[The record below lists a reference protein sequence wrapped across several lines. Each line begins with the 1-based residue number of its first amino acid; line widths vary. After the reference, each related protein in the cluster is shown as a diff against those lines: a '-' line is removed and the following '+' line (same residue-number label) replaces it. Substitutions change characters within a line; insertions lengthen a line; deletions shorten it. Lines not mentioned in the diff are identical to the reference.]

1 MLKFRFNNAPEYT
14 FNNPEYARY
23 VAEYQ
28 GDIESEAS
36 LGLEKEMYITVLN
49 DKYVIITKKFRNV
62 LEDRLTLKNNPFP
75 SVVFIERYCIY
86 CTVNVVDFN
95 EKVSINPLE
104 AANINVIT
112 SIKSVNLSGK
122 GTVVGII
129 DTGIDYLNKEFQT
142 QDGKSRILRIWDQS
156 LPSGTK
162 NSEENTSW
170 GVEYKNEEINNALAA
185 QRAGQDPYSIVAS
198 KDDIGH
204 GTAMAGVIGAS
215 GFDPEIKGA
224 APECEF
230 VVVKLSRDLVS
241 EIITESEELY
251 DMASIMSAINYI
263 FDFALEENKPTVIYM
278 PLGTTL
284 DNHRFTGILKDYID
298 DVCSNLGVAVV
309 TSSGD
314 EGDGRNHSFSVIE
327 GNGDFKETQLY
338 IDEGQKFLML
348 DVWTRRPNRVSIN
361 IISPTGES
369 SGVIAALF
377 KQKELS
383 KFVIEETEVL
393 IQYYLPDD
401 LSGDELISVYFIGLQ
416 PGIWKI
422 RVYGNYVLDGRYD
435 IWMLSRKMLKGE
447 TSLTSPCTSGTITNP
462 STSRYSLTISNY
474 DQTNITVYPKSG
486 LAAKAM
492 EAYEIDVAAGGVNVK
507 CIYKDNQRVYI
518 TGTSVSAA
526 VATGAALLLFQWG
539 IVEGND
545 PYMYSQTLKSYMLR
559 GTYRRKND
567 IYPNIE
573 WGYGILNLLGV
584 FTNL

>member
-1 MLKFRFNNAPEYT
+1 MLRFKFNNAPEYT
-14 FNNPEYARY
+14 FNNPDYVRY

-28 GDIESEAS
+28 GDIESEAD

-49 DKYVIITKKFRNV
+49 DKYVIITKRFNNV
-62 LEDRLTLKNNPFP
+62 MEDRLTLNNNPFP
-75 SVVFIERYCIY
+75 SVVFIARYAIY
-86 CTVNVVDFN
+86 CTLNIIDFN

-104 AANINVIT
+104 AANINVVT
-112 SIKSVNLSGK
+112 ASISINLSGK

-142 QDGKSRILRIWDQS
+142 KDGKTRILRIWDQG

-162 NSEENTSW
+162 KSEENTTW
-170 GVEYKNEEINNALAA
+170 GVEYTNEDINNALDA
-185 QRAGQDPYSIVAS
+185 QRAGQDPYSIVES
-198 KDDIGH
+198 KDEIGH
-204 GTAMAGVIGAS
+204 GTAMAGIIGAS
-215 GFDPEIKGA
+215 GFDPDIKGA

-230 VVVKLSRDLVS
+230 VVVKLSRDLVL
-241 EIITESEELY
+241 ERLTESKELY

-263 FDFALEENKPTVIYM
+263 LNFALDENKPTVIYM

-284 DNHRFTGILKDYID
+284 GNHRFNGILESYID
-298 DVCSNLGVAVV
+298 DVCSNLGISVV

-314 EGDGRNHSFSVIE
+314 EGDGRNHAFSIIDQ
-327 GNGDFKETQLY
+327 NGEFRETQLY
-338 IDEGQKFLML
+338 IDKQKFLMM
-348 DVWTRRPNRVSIN
+348 DIWTLKPNEISIS

-369 SGVIAALF
+369 TGTIAALF
-377 KQKELS
+377 KQKELF
-383 KFVIEETEVL
+383 KFVIEGTEVL
-393 IQYYLPDD
+393 IQYYLPED
-401 LSGDELISVYFIGLQ
+401 LSGDELISIYFSGLQ

-435 IWMLSRKMLKGE
+435 IWMFSRKMLKGE
-447 TSLTSPCTSGTITNP
+447 TSLTSPCTCGTITNP

-474 DQTNITVYPKSG
+474 NQNNITVYPKSG
-486 LAAKAM
+486 LATTSI
-492 EAYEIDVAAGGVNVK
+492 EAFEIDVAAGGVDVK
-507 CIYKDNQRVYI
+507 CIFPNNERVYI

-526 VATGAALLLFQWG
+526 VAAGAALLLFEWG
-539 IVEGND
+539 IVNGND

-573 WGYGILNLLGV
+573 WGYGILDLLGV

>member
-1 MLKFRFNNAPEYT
+1 MRFRFSNAPFFT
-14 FNNPEYARY
+14 FNNPIYVKY

-28 GDIESEAS
+28 GDIVSEAP
-36 LGLEKEMYITVLN
+36 LGLEKEMYITVIN
-49 DKYVIITKKFRNV
+49 DKYVIITKRFESV
-62 LEDRLTLKNNPFP
+62 MEDRLTLANNPFP
-75 SVVFIERYCIY
+75 SVVYIAKYCIY
-86 CTVNVVDFN
+86 CTLDIIDFN

-104 AANINVIT
+104 AANINDVASNE
-112 SIKSVNLSGK
+112 SISLSGK

-129 DTGIDYLNKEFQT
+129 DTGIDYTNREFQT
-142 QDGKSRILRIWDQS
+142 SDGNTRILRIWDQS
-156 LPSGTK
+156 LPRETTTTGQDSI
-162 NSEENTSW
+162 SW
-170 GVEYKNEEINNALAA
+170 GTEYTNEDINKALAA

-224 APECEF
+224 APQCEF
-230 VVVKLSRDLVS
+230 VVVKLGRDLVS
-241 EIITESEELY
+241 ERLTETKELY

-263 FDFALEENKPTVIYM
+263 LDFALSENKPTVIYM

-284 DNHRFTGILKDYID
+284 GNHRFNGILESYID
-298 DVCSNLGVAVV
+298 DVCSNVGVSVV
-309 TSSGD
+309 NSSGD
-314 EGDGRNHSFSVIE
+314 EGEGRNHAFSILE
-327 GNGDFKETQLY
+327 GNGDLKETQLY
-338 IDEGQKFLML
+338 VDSQKFLML
-348 DVWTRRPNRVSIN
+348 DLWTLKPNKVSIS

-369 SGVIAALF
+369 SGTIPALF
-377 KQKELS
+377 KQQDVS

-393 IQYYLPDD
+393 IQYYLPED
-401 LSGDELISVYFIGLQ
+401 LSGDELISVYFAGLK

-435 IWMLSRKMLKGE
+435 IWMFSRKMLKGA
-447 TSLTSPCTSGTITNP
+447 TSLTSPCTCGTITNP

-474 DQTNITVYPKSG
+474 NQNNITVYPKSG
-486 LAAKAM
+486 LATTSIQAF
-492 EAYEIDVAAGGVNVK
+492 EIDVAAGGVDVK
-507 CIYKDNQRVYI
+507 CIFLNNGRVYI

-526 VATGAALLLFQWG
+526 VAAGAALLLFEWG
-539 IVEGND
+539 IVKGND
-545 PYMYSQTLKSYMLR
+545 PYMYSNTLKSYILR

-573 WGYGILNLLGV
+573 WGYGILDLLGV

>member
-1 MLKFRFNNAPEYT
+1 MLRFKFNNAPEYT
-14 FNNPEYARY
+14 FNNPNYVRY

-36 LGLEKEMYITVLN
+36 LGLAKEMYITVLN
-49 DKYVIITKKFRNV
+49 DKYVIITKKFGEV
-62 LEDRLTLKNNPFP
+62 IEDRLTLKNNPFP
-75 SVVFIERYCIY
+75 SVVFIARYYIY
-86 CTVNVVDFN
+86 CELNTIDFN
-95 EKVSINPLE
+95 KNVSINPLE

-112 SIKSVNLSGK
+112 TNESINLSGK

-142 QDGKSRILRIWDQS
+142 KDGNTRILRIWDQS
-156 LPSGTK
+156 LPSGIK
-162 NSEENTSW
+162 NSEQNTSW
-170 GVEYKNEEINNALAA
+170 GVEYTNEEINNALIAH
-185 QRAGQDPYSIVAS
+185 RADQDPYSIVAS

-204 GTAMAGVIGAS
+204 GTAMAGIIGAS

-230 VVVKLSRDLVS
+230 VIVKLSRDLVS
-241 EIITESEELY
+241 ERLTESKELY

-263 FDFALEENKPTVIYM
+263 LKFALDENKPTVIYM

-284 DNHRFTGILKDYID
+284 GNHRFNGMLESYID
-298 DVCSNLGVAVV
+298 EVCGNLGISVV

-314 EGDGRNHSFSVIE
+314 EGDGRNHAFSVIE
-327 GNGDFKETQLY
+327 QNGDFKETQLY
-338 IDEGQKFLML
+338 IDGQKFLML
-348 DVWTRRPNRVSIN
+348 DIWSMKPNKISIS

-369 SGVIAALF
+369 TGIIAALF
-377 KQKELS
+377 KQKELF
-383 KFVIEETEVL
+383 KFVIEGTEIL
-393 IQYYLPDD
+393 IQYYLPED

-435 IWMLSRKMLKGE
+435 VWMFSRKMLKGE
-447 TSLTSPCTSGTITNP
+447 TSLTSPCTCGTITNP
-462 STSRYSLTISNY
+462 STSRYSLSISNY
-474 DQTNITVYPKSG
+474 NQNNITVYPKSG
-486 LAAKAM
+486 LATTAI
-492 EAYEIDVAAGGVNVK
+492 EAFEIDVAAGGVNVK
-507 CIYKDNQRVYI
+507 CIFLNNERVYI

-539 IVEGND
+539 IVDGND
-545 PYMYSQTLKSYMLR
+545 PYMYSQTLKSYILR

-573 WGYGILNLLGV
+573 WGYGILDLLGV

>member
-1 MLKFRFNNAPEYT
+1 MLRFKFNNAPEYT
-14 FNNPEYARY
+14 FNNPDYVRY

-28 GDIESEAS
+28 GDIESEAD

-49 DKYVIITKKFRNV
+49 DKYVIITKRFNNV
-62 LEDRLTLKNNPFP
+62 MEDRLTLNNNPFP
-75 SVVFIERYCIY
+75 SVVFIARYAIY
-86 CTVNVVDFN
+86 CTLNIIDFN

-104 AANINVIT
+104 AANINVVT
-112 SIKSVNLSGK
+112 ASISINLSGK
-122 GTVVGII
+122 GTVIGII

-142 QDGKSRILRIWDQS
+142 KDGKTRILRIWDQS

-162 NSEENTSW
+162 KSEENTTW
-170 GVEYKNEEINNALAA
+170 GVEYTNEDINNALDA
-185 QRAGQDPYSIVAS
+185 QRAGQDPYSIVES
-198 KDDIGH
+198 KDEIGH
-204 GTAMAGVIGAS
+204 GTAMAGIIGAS
-215 GFDPEIKGA
+215 GFDPDIKGA

-230 VVVKLSRDLVS
+230 VVVKLSRDLVL
-241 EIITESEELY
+241 ERLTESKELY

-263 FDFALEENKPTVIYM
+263 LNFALDENKPTVIYM

-284 DNHRFTGILKDYID
+284 GNHRFNGILESYID
-298 DVCSNLGVAVV
+298 DVCSNLGISVV

-314 EGDGRNHSFSVIE
+314 EGDGRNHAFSIIDQ
-327 GNGDFKETQLY
+327 NGEFRETQLY
-338 IDEGQKFLML
+338 IDKQKFLMM
-348 DVWTRRPNRVSIN
+348 DIWTLKPNEISIS

-369 SGVIAALF
+369 TGTIAALF
-377 KQKELS
+377 KQKELF
-383 KFVIEETEVL
+383 KFVIEGTEVL
-393 IQYYLPDD
+393 IQYYLPED
-401 LSGDELISVYFIGLQ
+401 LSGDELISIYFSGLQ

-435 IWMLSRKMLKGE
+435 IWMFSRKMLKGE
-447 TSLTSPCTSGTITNP
+447 TSLTSPCTCGTITNP

-474 DQTNITVYPKSG
+474 NQNNITVYPKSG
-486 LAAKAM
+486 LATTSI
-492 EAYEIDVAAGGVNVK
+492 EAFEIDVAAGGVDVK
-507 CIYKDNQRVYI
+507 CIFPNNERVYI

-526 VATGAALLLFQWG
+526 VAAGAALLLFEWG
-539 IVEGND
+539 IVNGND

-573 WGYGILNLLGV
+573 WGYGILDLLGV

>member
-1 MLKFRFNNAPEYT
+1 MLRFKFNNAPEYT
-14 FNNPEYARY
+14 FNNPDYVRY

-28 GDIESEAS
+28 GDIESEAD

-49 DKYVIITKKFRNV
+49 DKYVIITKRFNNV
-62 LEDRLTLKNNPFP
+62 MEDRLTLNNNPFP
-75 SVVFIERYCIY
+75 SVVFIARYAIY
-86 CTVNVVDFN
+86 CTLNIIDFN

-104 AANINVIT
+104 AANINVVT
-112 SIKSVNLSGK
+112 ASISINLSGK

-142 QDGKSRILRIWDQS
+142 KDGKTRILRIWDQS

-162 NSEENTSW
+162 KSEENTTW
-170 GVEYKNEEINNALAA
+170 GVEYTNEDINNALDA
-185 QRAGQDPYSIVAS
+185 QRAGQDPYSIVES
-198 KDDIGH
+198 KDEIGH
-204 GTAMAGVIGAS
+204 GTAMAGIIGAS
-215 GFDPEIKGA
+215 GFDPDIKGA

-230 VVVKLSRDLVS
+230 VVVKLSRDLVL
-241 EIITESEELY
+241 ERLTESKELY

-263 FDFALEENKPTVIYM
+263 LNFALDENKPTVIYM

-284 DNHRFTGILKDYID
+284 GNHRFNGILESYID
-298 DVCSNLGVAVV
+298 DVCSNLGISVV
-309 TSSGD
+309 NSSGD
-314 EGDGRNHSFSVIE
+314 EGDGRNHAFSIIDQ
-327 GNGDFKETQLY
+327 NGEFRETQLY
-338 IDEGQKFLML
+338 IDKQKFLMM
-348 DVWTRRPNRVSIN
+348 DIWTLKPNEISIS

-369 SGVIAALF
+369 TGTIAALF
-377 KQKELS
+377 KQKELF
-383 KFVIEETEVL
+383 KFVIEGTEVL
-393 IQYYLPDD
+393 IQYYLPED
-401 LSGDELISVYFIGLQ
+401 LSGDELISIYFSGLQ

-435 IWMLSRKMLKGE
+435 IWMFSRKMLKGE
-447 TSLTSPCTSGTITNP
+447 TSLTSPCTCGTITNP

-474 DQTNITVYPKSG
+474 NQNNITVYPKSG
-486 LAAKAM
+486 LATTSI
-492 EAYEIDVAAGGVNVK
+492 EAFEIDVAAGGVDVK
-507 CIYKDNQRVYI
+507 CIFPNNERVYI

-526 VATGAALLLFQWG
+526 VAAGAALLLFEWG
-539 IVEGND
+539 IVNGNDD

-573 WGYGILNLLGV
+573 WGYGILDLLGV

>member
-1 MLKFRFNNAPEYT
+1 MLRFKFNNAPEYT
-14 FNNPEYARY
+14 FNNPDYVRY

-28 GDIESEAS
+28 GDIESEAD

-49 DKYVIITKKFRNV
+49 DKYVIITKRFNNV
-62 LEDRLTLKNNPFP
+62 MEDRLTLNNNPFP
-75 SVVFIERYCIY
+75 SVVFIARYAIY
-86 CTVNVVDFN
+86 CTLNIIDFN

-104 AANINVIT
+104 AANINVVT
-112 SIKSVNLSGK
+112 ASISINLSGK

-142 QDGKSRILRIWDQS
+142 KDGKTRILRIWDQS

-162 NSEENTSW
+162 KSEENTTW
-170 GVEYKNEEINNALAA
+170 GVEYTNEDINNALDA
-185 QRAGQDPYSIVAS
+185 QRAGQDPYSIVES
-198 KDDIGH
+198 KDEIGH
-204 GTAMAGVIGAS
+204 GTAMAGIIGAS
-215 GFDPEIKGA
+215 GFDPDIKGA

-230 VVVKLSRDLVS
+230 VVVKLSRDLVL
-241 EIITESEELY
+241 ERLTESKELY

-263 FDFALEENKPTVIYM
+263 LNFALDENKPTVIYM

-284 DNHRFTGILKDYID
+284 GNHRFNGILESYID
-298 DVCSNLGVAVV
+298 DVCSNLGISVV

-314 EGDGRNHSFSVIE
+314 EGDGRNHAFSIIDQ
-327 GNGDFKETQLY
+327 NGEFRETQLY
-338 IDEGQKFLML
+338 IDKQKFLMM
-348 DVWTRRPNRVSIN
+348 DIWTLKPNEISIS

-369 SGVIAALF
+369 TGTIAALF
-377 KQKELS
+377 KQKELF
-383 KFVIEETEVL
+383 KFVIEGTEVL
-393 IQYYLPDD
+393 IQYYLPED
-401 LSGDELISVYFIGLQ
+401 LSGDELISIYFSGLQ

-435 IWMLSRKMLKGE
+435 IWMFSRKMLKGE
-447 TSLTSPCTSGTITNP
+447 TSLTSPCTCGTITNP

-474 DQTNITVYPKSG
+474 NQNNITVYPKSG
-486 LAAKAM
+486 LATTSI
-492 EAYEIDVAAGGVNVK
+492 EAFEIDVAAGGVDVK
-507 CIYKDNQRVYI
+507 CIFPNNERVYI

-526 VATGAALLLFQWG
+526 VAAGAALLLFEWG
-539 IVEGND
+539 IVNGND

-573 WGYGILNLLGV
+573 WGYGILDLLGV

>member
-1 MLKFRFNNAPEYT
+1 MLRFKFNNAPEYT
-14 FNNPEYARY
+14 FNNPNYVRY

-28 GDIESEAS
+28 GDIESEAD

-49 DKYVIITKKFRNV
+49 DKYVIITKRFYNV
-62 LEDRLTLKNNPFP
+62 MEDRLTLKNNPFP
-75 SVVFIERYCIY
+75 SVVFIARYAIY
-86 CTVNVVDFN
+86 CTLNIINFN

-104 AANINVIT
+104 AANINVVT
-112 SIKSVNLSGK
+112 ASASIKLSGK

-142 QDGKSRILRIWDQS
+142 KDGKTRILRIWDQS
-156 LPSGTK
+156 IPNGTK
-162 NSEENTSW
+162 KSEENTTW
-170 GVEYKNEEINNALAA
+170 GVEYTNEEINNALNA
-185 QRAGQDPYSIVAS
+185 QRAGQDPYSIVES
-198 KDDIGH
+198 KDEIGH
-204 GTAMAGVIGAS
+204 GTAMAGIIGAS

-241 EIITESEELY
+241 ERLTESKELY

-263 FDFALEENKPTVIYM
+263 LNFALDENKPTVIYM

-284 DNHRFTGILKDYID
+284 GNHRFNGILESYID
-298 DVCSNLGVAVV
+298 DVCSNLGISVVA
-309 TSSGD
+309 SSGD
-314 EGDGRNHSFSVIE
+314 EGDGRNHAFSVIE
-327 GNGDFKETQLY
+327 RNGEFRETQLY
-338 IDEGQKFLML
+338 IDKQKFLML
-348 DVWTRRPNRVSIN
+348 DIWTLKPNEISIS

-369 SGVIAALF
+369 TGTIAALF
-377 KQKELS
+377 KQKELF
-383 KFVIEETEVL
+383 KFVIEGTEVL
-393 IQYYLPDD
+393 IQYYLPED
-401 LSGDELISVYFIGLQ
+401 LSGDELISVYFMGLQ

-435 IWMLSRKMLKGE
+435 IWMFSRKMLKGE
-447 TSLTSPCTSGTITNP
+447 TSLTSPCTCGTITNP

-474 DQTNITVYPKSG
+474 NQNNITVYPKSG
-486 LAAKAM
+486 LATTSI
-492 EAYEIDVAAGGVNVK
+492 EAFEIDVAAGGVDVK
-507 CIYKDNQRVYI
+507 CIFSNNERVYI

-526 VATGAALLLFQWG
+526 VAAGAALLLFQWG
-539 IVEGND
+539 IVDGNE

-573 WGYGILNLLGV
+573 WGYGILDLLGV